1 MAESK
6 SAALPLGYAPKRA
19 GPYLRKRDR
28 SIAAIFVSPLV
39 RATSRSHPATSI
51 AQRRRR
57 LPRWKARRCLPVLS
71 TARKTRFEL
80 FGAVP
85 RQKMGE
91 TSPRWHSASARERS
105 CRLRRHCPVRCIG
118 AKLPKRSFNNLIYYH
133 ITIRCCGRNVHPAG
147 AMRLRPSQPRHDQ
160 RPAAIT
166 HDFPVSHFGLGST
179 ILRSN
184 CCGIDSASQR
194 QSDIQLSRLADAY

>member
-1 MAESK
+1 MQCQPVRPWLGREDSNLRMAESK

-39 RATSRSHPATSI
+39 RVTSRSHPATSI

-57 LPRWKARRCLPVLS
+57 LPPWKARRYLPVLS

-85 RQKMGE
+85 RQKMGK
-91 TSPRWHSASARERS
+91 
-105 CRLRRHCPVRCIG
+105 LRRDGIRPRPGSAHCGCEGIAPCAALAPSSQNDIITS
-118 AKLPKRSFNNLIYYH
+118 RSA
-133 ITIRCCGRNVHPAG
+133 VAG
-147 AMRLRPSQPRHDQ
+147 AMSIPLAQCACAQASLAKISDRPQ
-160 RPAAIT
+160 
-166 HDFPVSHFGLGST
+166 
-179 ILRSN
+179 
-184 CCGIDSASQR
+184 
-194 QSDIQLSRLADAY
+194 